1 MKEFTY
7 SITDPQGIHARPA
20 GALVKTVAGFSSKIT
35 ITKDDKSV
43 DAKRILGIMGL
54 GIKQGQKITITADG
68 DDENKAVDEL
78 QVFFK
83 ANL

>member
-7 SITDPQGIHARPA
+7 IITDPQGIHARPA
-20 GALVKTVAGFSSKIT
+20 GALVKAVAGLSSKIT
-35 ITKDDKSV
+35 ITKDEKSV

-68 DDENKAVDEL
+68 GDENKAVDEL

-83 ANL
+83 DNL